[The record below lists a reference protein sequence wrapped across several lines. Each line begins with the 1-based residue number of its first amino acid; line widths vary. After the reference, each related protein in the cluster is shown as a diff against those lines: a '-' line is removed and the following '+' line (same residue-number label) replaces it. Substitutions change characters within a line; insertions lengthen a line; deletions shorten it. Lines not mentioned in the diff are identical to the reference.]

1 MKQDILI
8 EDEWGIDS
16 LFLEEGLSIEDSEI
30 YSFCRKVSRISY
42 LKGSIVFMDNGQL
55 TARIKTP
62 FKLPST
68 KELEIDIVKI
78 SDGKIYK
85 LIPYEWS
92 GKYKKYEKEV
102 DSLTLEPCFLIYAR
116 AIFITEWKNDGII
129 FNENCEILSQIKYRA
144 LLPRKF
150 SICFQEKT
158 DQYEKRFSGEEI
170 GYLKSEGIS
179 PEETSL
185 YDERFDGLGVICL
198 IKEGI
203 TPEETD
209 LYDRR
214 FSGGDISEFKQE
226 RISPEEANLYNERF
240 WAYDILTL
248 KQNNISY
255 KEADLYDERFD
266 GEEIVLLKE
275 KNISPEEARLYN
287 KRVSIFEIIKL
298 EEIRNSVG
306 ETK

>member
-116 AIFITEWKNDGII
+116 AIFITEWKNYGII

-170 GYLKSEGIS
+170 GYLKSEDIS
-179 PEETSL
+179 PEKASL
-185 YDERFDGLGVICL
+185 YDERFCADEITYLKDEGV
-198 IKEGI
+198 
-203 TPEETD
+203 T
-209 LYDRR
+209 
-214 FSGGDISEFKQE
+214 S
-226 RISPEEANLYNERF
+226 EEANLYNKRF
-240 WAYDILTL
+240 NGWDIACL
-248 KQNNISY
+248 KNA
-255 KEADLYDERFD
+255 KVTPEEADLYDKRFNGWD
-266 GEEIVLLKE
+266 IACLKSESIPPEEENQYEKRFSGEEIIYLKGA
-275 KNISPEEARLYN
+275 NITP
-287 KRVSIFEIIKL
+287 
-298 EEIRNSVG
+298 
-306 ETK
+306 